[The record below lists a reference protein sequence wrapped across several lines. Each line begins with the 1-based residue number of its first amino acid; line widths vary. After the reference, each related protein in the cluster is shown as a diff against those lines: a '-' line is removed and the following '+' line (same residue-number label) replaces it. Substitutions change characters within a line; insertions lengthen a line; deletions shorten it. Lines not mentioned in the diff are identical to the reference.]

1 MTMKTKTI
9 GIFILIVLCLVAPK
23 MTLASSISVK
33 INDVVQIRRS
43 MKPKNPSEQKK
54 YDTYFQIKKIQGQV
68 AVVDVYEKMVYG
80 TLLIKQNSEV
90 SLSDIS
96 NDGAYEIS
104 DVAITPVSPTPGFV
118 PAEGLVTFGTG
129 GAAPSTHT
137 VTIPNKL
144 QVLGDVQVG
153 SADSSGCIQSFDGSP
168 LAGTCVSD
176 ERLKKDIQPFETILD
191 RLVRLTPVTYH
202 FRSDEYPEFSFGTS
216 KQYGLIAQQVEPLL
230 PELVADNVKKGFKG
244 VNYQLLPMYL
254 LAGLKEL
261 NQRVENVRGVA
272 STTAAEVLQGNVLRR
287 LDVEKL
293 TVREG
298 AVFKGTLA
306 VEDHVELG
314 IDTVGQAQ
322 ISAGTREVA
331 VLFSKPYDRPPVV
344 VAGPVD
350 FNGAW
355 KMGVAKI
362 DGFTLELSA
371 TTTEDVLFNWY
382 AFEGSKQMTISVS
395 KNIVIPKQHI
405 SVETP
410 SLPVSD
416 MSISSTSPIDSPS
429 TSTASSTVSSTPT
442 APSADLG
449 QTPPTS
455 TEPTPTPTQSDPV
468 AEPVSSPVVEP
479 TPPSVPEPVSAP
491 DPAPAPAPVAPEQA
505 VEPVPSAPVEPVP
518 TP

>member
-1 MTMKTKTI
+1 MPSAT
-9 GIFILIVLCLVAPK
+9 P
-23 MTLASSISVK
+23 ASSFSVK
-33 INDVVQIRRS
+33 INDVVQVRRS
-43 MKPKNPSEQKK
+43 LKPKNPSEQKK
-54 YDTYFQIKKIQGQV
+54 YDTYFQVKKIQGPT

-80 TLLIKQNSEV
+80 TLLVKQNNEV
-90 SLSDIS
+90 SLSDIT
-96 NDGAYEIS
+96 DGSAYEIS
-104 DVAITPVSPTPGFV
+104 GVSITPVSSAPGFV
-118 PAEGLVTFGTG
+118 PAEGLVTFGTADS
-129 GAAPSTHT
+129 AALSSHT

-153 SADSSGCIQSFDGSP
+153 SADSSGCIQSYDGSP

-191 RLVRLTPVTYH
+191 RLVRLTPVTYR

-261 NQRVENVRGVA
+261 NQRVENVRGIA
-272 STTAAEVLQGNVLRR
+272 STTVAEVLQGTVLRSI
-287 LDVEKL
+287 DVDKL

-322 ISAGTREVA
+322 ISAGTREVS

-350 FNGAW
+350 FNGSW

-410 SLPVSD
+410 SLPPPDTSASSTAPSDSASSSTDSGTVSSSPAAPNTD
-416 MSISSTSPIDSPS
+416 ILPQVTSTSPESSP
-429 TSTASSTVSSTPT
+429 APT
-442 APSADLG
+442 G
-449 QTPPTS
+449 
-455 TEPTPTPTQSDPV
+455 SDPV
-468 AEPVSSPVVEP
+468 VE
-479 TPPSVPEPVSAP
+479 
-491 DPAPAPAPVAPEQA
+491 PAPAPVAE
-505 VEPVPSAPVEPVP
+505 P
-518 TP
+518 TPSPTPEPTPAPAPDPTPTPASSPEPTPPTP